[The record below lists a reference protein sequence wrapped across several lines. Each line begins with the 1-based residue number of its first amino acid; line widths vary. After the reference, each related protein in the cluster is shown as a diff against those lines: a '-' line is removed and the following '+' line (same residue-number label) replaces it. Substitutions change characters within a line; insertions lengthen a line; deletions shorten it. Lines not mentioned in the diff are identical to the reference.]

1 MKASELRLNNWVRF
15 SEEQID
21 FKVIEISEKGIAV
34 VNVSEE
40 TWIELDQF
48 EPIPLTEEWLVK
60 FGFKLYPSGYFCLD
74 LGSSNT
80 YFSIGLKHHKTL
92 NLITEQYESTHLI
105 EFKHIKYVHQLQNLY
120 FALTGEEL
128 TLNSNP

>member
-21 FKVIEISEKGIAV
+21 FKVVEISEKGIAV

-48 EPIPLTEEWLVK
+48 EPIKLTEEWLVK
-60 FGFKLYPSGYFCLD
+60 FGL
-74 LGSSNT
+74 LGTSISSTKKN
-80 YFSIGLKHHKTL
+80 YWSKERDFSIDVEFTFVNDELLYFYVLCQNRKT
-92 NLITEQYESTHLI
+92 NIQ
-105 EFKHIKYVHQLQNLY
+105 YVHQLQNLY
-120 FALTGEEL
+120 FALTG
-128 TLNSNP
+128 

>member
-21 FKVIEISEKGIAV
+21 FKVVEISEKGIAV

-48 EPIPLTEEWLVK
+48 EPIKLTEEWLVK
-60 FGFKLYPSGYFCLD
+60 FGL
-74 LGSSNT
+74 LGTSISSTKKN
-80 YFSIGLKHHKTL
+80 YWSKERDFSIDVEFTFVNDELLYFYVLCQNRKT
-92 NLITEQYESTHLI
+92 NIQ
-105 EFKHIKYVHQLQNLY
+105 YVHQLQNLY

-128 TLNSNP
+128 QVNN

>member
-1 MKASELRLNNWVRF
+1 MKANELRLNNWVRF

-21 FKVIEISEKGIAV
+21 FKVVEISEKGIAV

-48 EPIPLTEEWLVK
+48 EPIKLTEEWLVK
-60 FGFKLYPSGYFCLD
+60 FGL
-74 LGSSNT
+74 LGTSISSTKKN
-80 YFSIGLKHHKTL
+80 YWSKERDFSIDVEFTFVNDELLYFYVLCQNRKT
-92 NLITEQYESTHLI
+92 NIQ
-105 EFKHIKYVHQLQNLY
+105 YVHQLQNLY

-128 TLNSNP
+128 TLNSKP